1 VFIERL
7 DGGVI
12 VTRLTMSK
20 ELASGD
26 TLLLRATGQSLE
38 AWHKRGTTW
47 TRLGAVNDSAY
58 QAAGQVGVG
67 IRGKT
72 GRLYDFGAR

>member
-1 VFIERL
+1 
-7 DGGVI
+7 
-12 VTRLTMSK
+12 MSK

-26 TLLLRATGQSLE
+26 TLLLRAKGQSLE

-47 TRLGAVNDSAY
+47 TQLGAVNDSTY
-58 QAAGQVGVG
+58 QAAGRVGVG

-72 GRLYDFGAR
+72 GRLDDFGAR